1 MSETITFEVPKK
13 GPPQRNVFLLPPELT
28 FRIKAA
34 AMKSGE
40 SGSEIVRR
48 IIGAHFEREASKQ

>member
-28 FRIKAA
+28 FRHQGR
-34 AMKSGE
+34 SD
-40 SGSEIVRR
+40 EIGRVRV
-48 IIGAHFEREASKQ
+48 